1 MITTIDTILTTTT
14 DITTWEAAVA
24 CTTTTECTEAAACTT
39 TITITTVDTMGDTT
53 TVTTAAII
61 AATTITTITTITM
74 ITTGVMTP
82 CLVATQC
89 SDPKPLRS
97 FKQVHIELVLQFS
110 DCQKVVIF
118 INPLRLEFLEKEIP
132 LKRLSCQILNKQSLS
147 FHYSYSAKLEI
158 KTTVYLF

>member
-61 AATTITTITTITM
+61 AATTITTITM
-74 ITTGVMTP
+74 IITGVMTP

-89 SDPKPLRS
+89 SAPKPLRS
-97 FKQVHIELVLQFS
+97 FKQVRIELVLQFS
-110 DCQKVVIF
+110 DCQ
-118 INPLRLEFLEKEIP
+118 
-132 LKRLSCQILNKQSLS
+132 
-147 FHYSYSAKLEI
+147 
-158 KTTVYLF
+158 